1 MKIEQK
7 NLLQAIQQLV
17 NAGNTILQIKDLFE
31 DDLFFVVLNFN
42 PSEFNTAAS
51 VDYHFL
57 KGINITEF
65 LDKNINLYNNP
76 TLLIANLDKTI
87 EDSKV
92 MNLEISKGCRWC
104 KYSK

>member
-1 MKIEQK
+1 MKVEQN
-7 NLLQAIQQLV
+7 NLLRAIETIV
-17 NAGNTILQIKDLFE
+17 TSGNVVIQIKDLFE
-31 DDLFFVVLNFN
+31 EDLFFVAILFN

-76 TLLIANLDKTI
+76 TLLVANLDKTI
-87 EDSKV
+87 EDGKV
-92 MNLEISKGCRWC
+92 INLEISKGCRWC